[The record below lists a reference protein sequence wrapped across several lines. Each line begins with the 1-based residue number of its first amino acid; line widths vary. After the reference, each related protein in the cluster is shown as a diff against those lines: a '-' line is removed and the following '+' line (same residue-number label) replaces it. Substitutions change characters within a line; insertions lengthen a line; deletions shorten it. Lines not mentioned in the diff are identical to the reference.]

1 MNEWIG
7 EREKRLREFFD
18 LSDDANLIAPEA
30 KENFNVSEQIA
41 KHLERFNIEWHIV
54 PAEDAVPI
62 DTGDYRARL
71 YPNLKLDSAASREY
85 QKTDSYQAIT
95 GGHRR
100 HQGKIIGVETTQ
112 KPKYL
117 PNNRQFYGTV
127 YGFEAKADP
136 FAAYLGRANF
146 TSGTRFAHDYTSLRN
161 FVNIVTEEWKTR
173 GLMPEGYRLT
183 ICPPVVFNLIGSVFH
198 REWSAT
204 ESLEL
209 GFYRDQAGNA
219 KCYAV
224 GSNAPDDFS
233 FIREVETNADW
244 TFLGF
249 RTVLV
254 PE

>member
-18 LSDDANLIAPEA
+18 LSDAAHLIAPEA

-71 YPNLKLDSAASREY
+71 YPNLKLDSASREY

-183 ICPPVVFNLIGSVFH
+183 ICPPVVFNLVGNVFH